1 MPKRLSR
8 AGAKKKKR
16 NRNRKSNTARQP
28 GTNSENMVPAGSTT
42 WMEDDGVH
50 AFIAG
55 DQPTEARLAEMTKAY
70 QRQIR
75 KSPLFK
81 DWVARFGKK
90 EAIKLLKECRA
101 ELR

>member
-1 MPKRLSR
+1 MRKKLSR
-8 AGAKKKKR
+8 AGGKKKKQK
-16 NRNRKSNTARQP
+16 RNRKSNTPPQRS
-28 GTNSENMVPAGSTT
+28 TNSQRMVPSGSTT

-50 AFIAG
+50 AIIPG
-55 DQPTEARLAEMTKAY
+55 EKPTDAQLAEMTKEY